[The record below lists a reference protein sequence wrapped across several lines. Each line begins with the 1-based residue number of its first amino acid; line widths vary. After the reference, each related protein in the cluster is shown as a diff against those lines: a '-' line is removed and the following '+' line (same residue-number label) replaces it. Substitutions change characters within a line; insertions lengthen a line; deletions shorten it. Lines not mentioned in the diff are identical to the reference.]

1 MHTRST
7 RPDITI
13 DNNSAIKPAVVVS
26 TSRSSPPRTRRSS
39 ASSVGSV
46 QNLQSAQLHAPPRS
60 ISSNRSRS
68 PTPHRPTTGSKQ
80 QQHQPQSGDE
90 LKKRSRSPTPHR
102 KLLASPNQHQTD
114 LAKQRS
120 RSPTPRANLRSRS
133 PTPRKNIDSSRRN
146 VNEEARSPTYHG
158 KLQEDGRV
166 SLLFYSMRHIFFF

>member
-7 RPDITI
+7 RLDITTDI
-13 DNNSAIKPAVVVS
+13 NSAIKPAVVVS
-26 TSRSSPPRTRRSS
+26 TFRSSPPRTRRSS

-80 QQHQPQSGDE
+80 QHQPQSSDE

-102 KLLASPNQHQTD
+102 KLLPSPNQHQTD

-133 PTPRKNIDSSRRN
+133 PTPRKNIDSRRN
-146 VNEEARSPTYHG
+146 ANEEARSPTYHG
-158 KLQEDGRV
+158 KLQENTRV
-166 SLLFYSMRHIFFF
+166 SLFFYFTRYIF